1 MTVAV
6 LFFGWVRESVGAG
19 EGVLALD
26 APALLAEV
34 LDRVAALSPAHA
46 TAMAGREGLRFA
58 INHDMAGPD
67 AIVRPGDELAIF
79 PPVTGG

>member
-1 MTVAV
+1 MVRL
-6 LFFGWVRESVGAG
+6 LFFGWVRERVGAG
-19 EGVLALD
+19 EGELALD
-26 APALLAEV
+26 APAPLADV

-46 TAMAGREGLRFA
+46 GALAEREALRCA
-58 INHDMAGPD
+58 LNQEVVAPE

>member
-1 MTVAV
+1 MVR
-6 LFFGWVRESVGAG
+6 LFFFGWVREGVGAG

-26 APALLAEV
+26 APAPLADV

-46 TAMAGREGLRFA
+46 AALADRAALRFA
-58 INHDMAGPD
+58 LNQEMAGP
-67 AIVRPGDELAIF
+67 AALVRPGDELAIF